1 MEGGRR
7 TKRQLPI
14 LKGLG
19 AQLSLSG
26 RLQEAY
32 KLMFAVLDRSRSV
45 KSLNISESRSGLSAW
60 NEALRVCP
68 KGSTAEH
75 KNSPSST

>member
-32 KLMFAVLDRSRSV
+32 ELTPGIQIAQCRSYLQTLGPNV
-45 KSLNISESRSGLSAW
+45 GNICVHGSLG
-60 NEALRVCP
+60 
-68 KGSTAEH
+68 
-75 KNSPSST
+75 